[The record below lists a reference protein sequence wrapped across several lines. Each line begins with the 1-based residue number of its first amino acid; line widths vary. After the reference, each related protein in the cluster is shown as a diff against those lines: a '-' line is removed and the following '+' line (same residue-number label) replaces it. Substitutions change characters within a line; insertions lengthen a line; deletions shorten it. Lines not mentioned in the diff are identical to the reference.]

1 MRKQII
7 ETKIAEIRDN
17 LSIIQDNLPSETE
30 EFIQLG
36 LVKDGIYKKIEFCIQ
51 TIYDICSILNT
62 DLHLGIPEGDES
74 IIDNLSRRKL
84 FNDNMAEK
92 LKRMKG
98 FRNILV
104 HLYGKINDELAF
116 DVLKNNLD
124 DFDTFLEIIEN
135 YLSDFKDK

>member
-92 LKRMKG
+92 LKQMKG

-104 HLYGKINDELAF
+104 HRYGKINDELAF

-135 YLSDFKDK
+135 YVSDFKDK